1 MRQLGLLL
9 LIPTLVFG
17 QVQHVNKGEPSPYEG
32 YVFTLDAERNNR
44 KQLLDLDIYKQ
55 LDESNKRMLDLRVS
69 ENKVITEQY
78 QLWKEQSNSLSK
90 QLISARND
98 SFWKSLV
105 YFGLGALITTGLA
118 FGVSRAT
125 R

>member
-1 MRQLGLLL
+1 M
-9 LIPTLVFG
+9 IPSLCLG
-17 QVQHVNKGEPSPYEG
+17 QVQHINKGEPSPFEG
-32 YVFTLDAERNNR
+32 FVFSIDAERSNR

-55 LDESNKRMLDLRVS
+55 LDESNKRMLDLQIK
-69 ENKVITEQY
+69 ENSIVTQQY
-78 QLWKEQSNSLSK
+78 ILWKDQSASLSK
-90 QLISARND
+90 QLVSARND

-105 YFGLGALITTGLA
+105 YFSLGALITTGLA